1 MKNLYVSGYR
11 SYELG
16 IFNDKDPKL
25 FYIKAYLKSRLLE
38 YIDTGLEWVLISAQL
53 GTELWVGEIVIEL
66 RETYDIKL
74 GVLLPHAGYAEN
86 WKEGNRAVFD
96 QVIAKADYS
105 NFTSSQP
112 YQNPSQLKGNQQFL
126 IDHTEGCLLF
136 YDSEKEGKPKFL
148 LDMINGYKETQ
159 SYEIDFIEFDELQ
172 SFVTDYEENHFE
184 S

>member
-1 MKNLYVSGYR
+1 M
-11 SYELG
+11 
-16 IFNDKDPKL
+16 
-25 FYIKAYLKSRLLE
+25 KSRILE
-38 YIDTGLEWVLISAQL
+38 YIDTGLEWVLISAQM

-66 RETYDIKL
+66 QETYDIKL

-86 WKEGNRAVFD
+86 WKEGNRLVFD

-136 YDSEKEGKPKFL
+136 YDPENEGKSKFL
-148 LDMINGYKETQ
+148 LDMLNKHAE
-159 SYEIDFIEFDELQ
+159 SHPYEIDFIAFDELQ
-172 SFVTDYEENHFE
+172 SFVSEYEENHFE